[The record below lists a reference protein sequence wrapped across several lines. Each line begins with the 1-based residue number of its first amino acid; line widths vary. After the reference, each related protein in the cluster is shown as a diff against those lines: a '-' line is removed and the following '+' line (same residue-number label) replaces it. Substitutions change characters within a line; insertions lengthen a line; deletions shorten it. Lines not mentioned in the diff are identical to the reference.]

1 MKTNTIGRSLVQ
13 TVMES
18 QTTLDTIKRNIT
30 EMCDKY
36 EVVRA
41 CLSGISN
48 DIYKDNL
55 TRGYFEILENY
66 DSILSALKDMK
77 LGHKL
82 LIREG
87 NYHLGLVRNSI
98 NECSK
103 DSTVINL
110 YSNRIV
116 KEKEGAIKMC
126 DLDNIHTPQQM
137 MALYEKVAEQSEEL
151 KTVLENLKIEIP
163 ETNPDMD
170 SRKWITETWEKIHE
184 ALENK
189 EMTFTELAYT
199 EFLV

>member
-18 QTTLDTIKRNIT
+18 QTNLDAIKRNIT

-36 EVVRA
+36 DIVRA
-41 CLSGISN
+41 CLSGASN

-55 TRGYFEILENY
+55 TKGYFEITESY
-66 DSILSALKDMK
+66 DSVLSALKNMK

-87 NYHLGLVRNSI
+87 NYYLGVVRSYLV
-98 NECSK
+98 ECTD

-110 YSNRIV
+110 YSNRVV

-137 MALYEKVAEQSEEL
+137 MDLYEKAAEQSEEL
-151 KTVLENLKIEIP
+151 KSVLENLKIEIP

-184 ALENK
+184 ALDNK
-189 EMTFTELAYT
+189 EMTFTHLTYT
-199 EFLV
+199 DFLV